1 MVGVVLVLDVRVVVH
16 GAEQVLGIVRDYLT
30 NNTQI
35 ILKDSGDFRLKNLIS
50 PFILEI
56 NIYLL
61 PIFFYIQYD

>member
-50 PFILEI
+50 PYFR
-56 NIYLL
+56 N
-61 PIFFYIQYD
+61 